1 MMKRLLIVSALVLCL
16 CNSAGAEEYSWKA
29 KWITKS
35 ECNSQ
40 TNSWICFR
48 KGVNVDS
55 VPESLVAR
63 IAADTKYW
71 LWINGEMVVLEGGL
85 KRGPSIGD
93 GYYDKVEIAPY
104 LRKGNNMVAVLVWY
118 FGRSGFSHSGT
129 GTCAMLFDAQSPGLE
144 ILSDESWEASVEHSF
159 QTASCRMPNYRLPES
174 NIRFD
179 ARRYPSD
186 WMLGKNPKYLGR
198 PLEIPVR
205 IGEPPFGKLVER
217 PIPLWKDYG
226 LKEYSSIRQ
235 SGDTLYCSLPYNC
248 HFTPW
253 MRLEAPAG
261 KVVTMLT
268 DHDFVGT
275 EKCVSAEYVTKAG
288 VQEFECFGWMN
299 GEVAMYV
306 IPEGV
311 SLKEVKFRESGYDT
325 SFSGTFSC
333 SDDLLNEYWLKA
345 QRTLYVCMRDTYY
358 DCPDRERAQWWGDE
372 VNELNEA
379 FHLLDRRAD
388 LLARKGILELVNWQ
402 SPEGVLYAPVPT
414 SNYFKELPMQIL
426 NSVGWY
432 GFRNYSFYSGDY
444 SVVPLVYDRVSKYL
458 HEVWKLDP
466 DGMPIYRK
474 GGWDWPDAGE
484 HKDRNA
490 LLPMWYYLALKAEAE
505 AASYLGREEDAARDR
520 AMMIRISEVF
530 NEKFWNGSCY
540 MSPGYQDVP
549 DDRVQ
554 ALAVISGVAPSER
567 YPALK
572 KVFAEQMHA
581 TTYMF
586 PYVLEALFRMGEPQ
600 MALDRMRKFYPT
612 VMKEGCSTLYEHWNF
627 DGSSNHAWAGGG
639 VVPMVRCLA
648 GIEALEPG
656 YKTFT
661 VNPQMGDLTWLETGF
676 DTVYGRIEVSL
687 RRKGRRIEATV
698 LVPEGTTCL
707 IPGKVNGS
715 VTTLGPGH
723 HTLRLR

>member
-1 MMKRLLIVSALVLCL
+1 MRKLLLVSALVLCF
-16 CNSAGAEEYSWKA
+16 CNLAGAEEYSWKA
-29 KWITKS
+29 RWISKA

-40 TNSWICFR
+40 TNSWLCFR
-48 KGVNVDS
+48 KKVSLDS

-71 LWINGEMVVLEGGL
+71 LWINGEMVVREGGL

-93 GYYDKVEIAPY
+93 GYYDKVDIAPY
-104 LRKGNNMVAVLVWY
+104 LKEGENVLAVLVWY
-118 FGRSGFSHSGT
+118 FGRSGFSHMSSGA
-129 GTCAMLFDAQSPGLE
+129 CALLFEAEGPGIE

-159 QTASCRMPNYRLPES
+159 QTASCPLPNMRLPES

-179 ARRYPSD
+179 ARCYPTD
-186 WMLGKNPKYLGR
+186 WMLGRNPKFLGR
-198 PLEIPVR
+198 PMAVPVLP
-205 IGEPPFGKLVER
+205 GEPPFGKLVER
-217 PIPLWKDYG
+217 PIPLWKDFG
-226 LKEYSSIRQ
+226 LKEYTRTWM
-235 SGDTLYCSLPYNC
+235 SGDTLCCALPYNC

-253 MRLEAPAG
+253 MKLEAPGG
-261 KVVTMLT
+261 KLVSILT
-268 DHDFVGT
+268 DHDYVTGQ
-275 EKCVSAEYVTKAG
+275 KCVSAEYVTKSG
-288 VQEFECFGWMN
+288 IQEFECFGWMN

-311 SLKEVKFRESGYDT
+311 TVHEVKFRESGYDT

-333 SDDLLNEYWLKA
+333 SDDLLNEYWERA

-379 FHLLDRRAD
+379 FYLLDRKSD

-402 SPEGVLYAPVPT
+402 TPEGVMYAPVPT

-432 GFRNYSFYSGDY
+432 GFRGYAFHSGDL
-444 SVVPLVYDRVSKYL
+444 SIIPLVYDRVHNYL
-458 HEVWKLDP
+458 HEVWELDS
-466 DGMPIYRK
+466 DGMPIYRT
-474 GGWDWPDAGE
+474 GGWDWPDAGD

-505 AASYLGREEDAARDR
+505 AADYLGKTADAALDR
-520 AMMIRISEVF
+520 EMMDRIAAVF
-530 NEKFWNGSCY
+530 NEKFWNGLCY

-554 ALAVISGVAPSER
+554 ALAVISGVAPAER
-567 YPALK
+567 YPMLK
-572 KVFAEQMHA
+572 KVFAAQCHA

-600 MALDRMRKFYPT
+600 MALDRMRRMYPT
-612 VMKEGCSTLYEHWNF
+612 VMKDGCSTLYEHWNF
-627 DGSSNHAWAGGG
+627 EGTCNHAWTGGG
-639 VVPMVRCLA
+639 IVPMVRCLA

-656 YKTFT
+656 FKSFSIK
-661 VNPQMGDLTWLETGF
+661 PQMGDLKWLETGF
-676 DTVYGRIEVSL
+676 ETAFGRIEVSL
-687 RRKGRRIEATV
+687 RRRGRRIDAT
-698 LVPEGTTCL
+698 LTVPEGTTCIVPDARL
-707 IPGKVNGS
+707 RSDK
-715 VTTLGPGH
+715 TLGPGTH
-723 HTLRLR
+723 ELRIN